1 MRITIQAMVEGADGE
16 ASRAETI
23 STVERT
29 ADGVPASGL
38 GLFLRETHALLR
50 HRFSTQGELALADAM
65 QQLNAREGDRRSREP
80 LEAEHRGSALLY
92 DPVIVLDQVVQVFR

>member
-23 STVERT
+23 STVKRT
-29 ADGVPASGL
+29 ADSVPASGL

-50 HRFSTQGELALADAM
+50 
-65 QQLNAREGDRRSREP
+65 
-80 LEAEHRGSALLY
+80 
-92 DPVIVLDQVVQVFR
+92 